1 MVRQVAGKAPESEF
15 DRCISEGVDL
25 LERVSRP
32 RANLPVKKALS
43 FLKSRSLFLLTA
55 DKEGGFAVLPK
66 QLFDT
71 KASAAVSTV
80 FSKFPEVDLKKVKSR
95 AIKLCSQFKL
105 EALKKSISEG
115 SKLSLDLFFSA
126 KTHKPDCPL
135 RVIVSESNTWQKQ
148 LASFLQEK
156 LRILPINDPFRV
168 KNSEEVI
175 HFLTEHSHQGHL
187 AFSIDIKD
195 LYYSIPHDDLMTSV
209 SECLDRHGATK
220 FQNESGI
227 HCSQFLELISMYLKS
242 TFAEWNGDIYLQKN
256 GICIGSC
263 IAPILSDLYLAVRD
277 KKLKERLDYQK
288 VVRVFRYVDD
298 FLVLLC
304 YDEEG
309 FDNAMCSTIEVFTEC
324 LRPLVITHEV
334 PKNNFIRFLDLGLYC
349 SADHVCWSYEPRGSK
364 PVLPY
369 HSAHSKLVKRAIARS
384 CFHHALVKSC
394 IHRCETSFLI
404 QTHRL
409 RESGY
414 PMALLASVAEVLLKG
429 SRSGSAAASGGNDAR
444 FRPEKVLVIP
454 YVHTVSHNLR
464 KLGRK
469 VGLDVLFSAPV
480 RLSALCKKA
489 NSQSKQREACSIKHR
504 NPYVTCTECV
514 VYSIP
519 LTCDKVYVGQTGRCL
534 NTRLTEH
541 SYHCSKKDAGHLAI
555 HCRDCGC
562 APMLGN
568 TRVVCREKGKIARE
582 ILEAA
587 EILERREDC
596 ISCPSVALS
605 SKERK
610 FLGINT

>member
-1 MVRQVAGKAPESEF
+1 MTNQLAHKYVLSKFISSYSGRLPPHTLDNPIRIVTLIAAASCKPGLLEWRECTRLIDRSTDVVWNCVLPELRRQVPKRNTVAGNPVHCVGNAELSEAAQQVLSCGPKFAMAPRQTRQEQLAMVRQVAGKAPESEF
-15 DRCISEGVDL
+15 DH
-25 LERVSRP
+25 
-32 RANLPVKKALS
+32 
-43 FLKSRSLFLLTA
+43 
-55 DKEGGFAVLPK
+55 KEGGFAVLPK

-80 FSKFPEVDLKKVKSR
+80 FSKFPEVDLKKAKSR

-195 LYYSIPHDDLMTSV
+195 LYYSIPHDYLMTSV

-242 TFAEWNGDIYLQKN
+242 TFAEWNCDIYLQKN

-349 SADHVCWSYEPRGSK
+349 CADHVCWSYEPRGSK

-469 VGLDVLFSAPV
+469 LKDSSIAQLFQWEEREVSLVYTPHTPLRSGAAFCDTY
-480 RLSALCKKA
+480 L
-489 NSQSKQREACSIKHR
+489 NSWW
-504 NPYVTCTECV
+504 
-514 VYSIP
+514 
-519 LTCDKVYVGQTGRCL
+519 
-534 NTRLTEH
+534 
-541 SYHCSKKDAGHLAI
+541 
-555 HCRDCGC
+555 
-562 APMLGN
+562 
-568 TRVVCREKGKIARE
+568 
-582 ILEAA
+582 
-587 EILERREDC
+587 
-596 ISCPSVALS
+596 
-605 SKERK
+605 
-610 FLGINT
+610 